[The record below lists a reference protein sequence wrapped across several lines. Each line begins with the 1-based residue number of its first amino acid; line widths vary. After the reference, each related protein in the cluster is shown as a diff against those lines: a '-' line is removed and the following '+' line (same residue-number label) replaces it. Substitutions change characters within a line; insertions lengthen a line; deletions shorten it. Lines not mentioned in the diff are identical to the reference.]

1 MRKFIYITTV
11 VIAISLL
18 FSCEKILDIDQ
29 KMNIPN
35 DKAITSVRDLEAV
48 LIGAY
53 DGLQSSNVL
62 GGNMVV
68 FADLLADD
76 CNVDA
81 SRLTNFG
88 TLEIY
93 NRATTIQLSP
103 LRSMWSEAY
112 ATINR
117 ANNVIYVI
125 DNNLLSGSDFERVKA
140 QFKGEALFIRAVTHF
155 EILRFWALPYDVD
168 NTGGNNQL
176 GIPYRTKPTLDGFAN
191 LAMARNTVEE
201 VYNYVIN
208 DLKEAEQLLASAN
221 IKKSASRASEMAA
234 AAYLARVYFQKGDYV
249 NAADKANKV
258 ISSGLYSLNSDLQQ
272 VFKTSGNQASS
283 ESIFQLVN
291 TTTDQSD
298 GITYNYNPSDGSNP
312 LFTGSDSLKKL
323 YSTLDG
329 RRTKYISINPF
340 ANKIFVKKYTPA
352 NPSYN
357 ISIIR
362 LAEMELIKAE
372 SDILSGNITQSTYD
386 CYTAVKKR
394 AFGSNWVNETI
405 TQNALLDSVRME
417 RRREL
422 IFEGDRYHNLKRMK
436 QPLRDNVPWNDP
448 SLLFKIPQ
456 EEMSGN
462 PLMVQNP

>member
-1 MRKFIYITTV
+1 MKKSVFITV
-11 VIAISLL
+11 IFATL
-18 FSCEKILDIDQ
+18 FSTSCKKILDIDQ

-35 DKAITSVRDLEAV
+35 EKAITSVKDLDAV

-68 FADLLADD
+68 FAELLAND
-76 CNVDA
+76 CNVDN

-93 NRATTIQLSP
+93 NRATTVQLSP

-112 ATINR
+112 STINR

-125 DNNLLSGSDFERVKA
+125 DNNLLTGEDFNKIKA
-140 QFKGEALFIRAVTHF
+140 QYKGEALFIRAVAHF
-155 EILRFWALPYDVD
+155 ELLRFWALPYNVD
-168 NTGGNNQL
+168 NTGSNSQL
-176 GIPYRTKPTLDGFAN
+176 GIPYRTQPTLDGFAN

-208 DLKEAEQLLASAN
+208 DLKEAEQLLEAAN
-221 IKKSASRASEMAA
+221 IKKSSSRASEMAA
-234 AAYLARVYFQKGDYV
+234 AAYLARIYFQKGDYV
-249 NAADKANKV
+249 NAAEKANKV
-258 ISSGLYSLNSDLQQ
+258 LTSGLYSLNSDLLQ
-272 VFKTSGNQASS
+272 VFKTSGNLASS

-291 TTTDQSD
+291 TATDQSN
-298 GITYNYNPSDGSNP
+298 GITYSYNPSDGTEP
-312 LFTGSDSLKKL
+312 LFTGIDSLKKI
-323 YSTLDG
+323 YSLLDG

-340 ANKIFVKKYTPA
+340 ADIIFVKKYTPA
-352 NPSYN
+352 NPEYN
-357 ISIIR
+357 VSVIR

-372 SDILSGNITQSTYD
+372 SDILSGNITQNTYD

-394 AFGSNWVNETI
+394 AYGSNWVDETI
-405 TQNALLDSVRME
+405 TQNALLDSVWIE

-436 QPLRDNVPWNDP
+436 QSERDNVLWNAP